1 MTKRSTPISFKVTL
15 QEDRFLR
22 ELAKKSNFNSV
33 SEYIRARLFE
43 GHDIDLEEG
52 NSAKNNK
59 KDRDIIKLLANSYNI
74 IYKLAEKE
82 LKSEDLVEI
91 SKKSQDWL
99 EKNEYLG

>member
-1 MTKRSTPISFKVTL
+1 MTKRSTPISFKVSL

-43 GHDIDLEEG
+43 GHDIDSEE
-52 NSAKNNK
+52 SSVKNNK
-59 KDRDIIKLLANSYNI
+59 KDRDILKLLANSYNI

-82 LKSEDLVEI
+82 LKNEDLVKI
-91 SKKSQDWL
+91 SQKSQDWL
-99 EKNEYLG
+99 KKNGYMG